1 MSEKRIVKHFKKIM
15 NVKKVQVPNTL
26 WLVEYQTH
34 RLPLFKLVVSLPAL
48 VHQLHVASLV
58 RVGGVHLLI
67 LQKGN

>member
-1 MSEKRIVKHFKKIM
+1 M

-58 RVGGVHLLI
+58 RVGSVHLLV
-67 LQKGN
+67 LQEGNC